1 VVKCLIDSLGET
13 AMVNPLVE
21 RATSDF
27 LIGPDWALNLEICDV
42 LNRDPGYETTNCVGI
57 SISNLL
63 LLSCVFSSNT
73 CFSCRINT

>member
-1 VVKCLIDSLGET
+1 MVKCLIDSLRET

-42 LNRDPGYETTNCVGI
+42 LNRDPGYETTDCVGI
-57 SISNLL
+57 
-63 LLSCVFSSNT
+63 
-73 CFSCRINT
+73 